1 MYATLKEYRLYRVF
15 YFCIISPE
23 VCMFFKKIYLK
34 LFTLLILLL
43 PSNFCGNFSSDRTD
57 VHIATTHL
65 PNEGGEF
72 YVVVTFKPKN
82 GWHLYWENPGDSGMP
97 PKVNFKL
104 PNTQDTSTLLGYP
117 APKLLKTPPLTS
129 FVYDEPFSLVYQLNV
144 NTNIKPEDISIDI
157 NWLTCKHTAC
167 APETTTVTLKEAE
180 IITTKAVQNI
190 VDTLPQL
197 LFKGEAYQTHNGLI
211 LRFPK
216 KTNKL
221 KSAYFFS
228 KNTHQI
234 EYDAKQILDQTNI
247 NNFQDANIELKIQP
261 FQKIDHISGYL
272 TIEDDNGKT
281 TYIVDHPI
289 VDAPY
294 IPTPHNIIFILFLA
308 FIGGLCLNLMPCVF
322 PVLSLK
328 VLSLMNYAPT
338 RASTLRHGFSY
349 TLGIF
354 VSFMALFISIS
365 VLKNAGIS
373 VGWGFQLQSPT
384 MLCLLIVIFFLLALN
399 LLGSFEFKSFTP
411 SYKFQRRDPSKASS
425 SFLNGVLTTV
435 VATPCTAPFM
445 GTAIAVGLSQ
455 SYIQSFGVFT
465 MLSLGLSL
473 PFLLLAIW
481 PKNLKYLPKPGPWMI
496 KFKELLSIPM
506 LAACLWLLWVL
517 ESLNPLLLF
526 PLIMALT
533 SLWIL
538 VRLYSTDQ
546 NKVSFHVFIAL
557 AWMALYNYSYKTPI
571 LSIIFYGLLLLSF
584 LYIINKI
591 IESFKIYS
599 IQFIQK
605 IGFELIVAFGLSFTV
620 LPLMNLFSHAHHIE
634 QPEPFSKEVVEA
646 ALQANRPVFINY
658 TARWCITCQ
667 VNKSTVIESNTIK
680 KLFKEKNV
688 LYVEADWTN
697 YNPSITKSLQEHKRE
712 SIPLYVI
719 RKPGEDKAIILPELL
734 TEKSIMTAFQ

>member
-1 MYATLKEYRLYRVF
+1 MMAKSVLFFKTVF
-15 YFCIISPE
+15 PE
-23 VCMFFKKIYLK
+23 VCMFAKKIYIK

-43 PSNFCGNFSSDRTD
+43 PSHFCGNFSSDKTD
-57 VHIATTHL
+57 VHIAATHI
-65 PNEGGEF
+65 PDDGGEF

-97 PKVNFKL
+97 PKVNFKI
-104 PNTQDTSTLLGYP
+104 PNTQGTSFLLGYP

-129 FVYDEPFSLVYQLNV
+129 FIYDEPFSLVYQLNI
-144 NTNIKPEDISIDI
+144 NTNMKPEDISIDI
-157 NWLTCKHTAC
+157 NWLTCKHAAC
-167 APETTTVTLKEAE
+167 APETVTLSLKDAE
-180 IITTKAVQNI
+180 IVTTKTVQGI
-190 VDTLPQL
+190 VDALPQL
-197 LFKGEAYQTHNGLI
+197 LFKGQAYQTNNGLV

-216 KTNKL
+216 KTNRL

-234 EYDAKQILDQTNI
+234 EYDAKQILEETNTD
-247 NNFQDANIELKIQP
+247 NFQDSYIELKIQP

-281 TYIVDHPI
+281 TYIIDHPI

-294 IPTPHNIIFILFLA
+294 TPTPQNTLLVLLLA
-308 FIGGLCLNLMPCVF
+308 FIGGIFLNLMPCVF

-338 RASTLRHGFSY
+338 RASTLRHGLSY
-349 TLGIF
+349 TLGVF
-354 VSFMALFISIS
+354 VSFMALFIGIS

-373 VGWGFQLQSPT
+373 VGWGFQLQSPA
-384 MLCLLIVIFFLLALN
+384 MLCLLIAIFFLLALN
-399 LLGSFEFKSFTP
+399 LLGSFEFKSFSP
-411 SYKFQRRDPSKASS
+411 SYKFQKRDPSKASS
-425 SFLNGVLTTV
+425 SFFNGVLTTV

-455 SYIQSFGVFT
+455 SYIKSFGIFT

-481 PKNLKYLPKPGPWMI
+481 PQNLKYLPKPGPWMI
-496 KFKELLSIPM
+496 KFKEFLSIPM

-538 VRLYSTDQ
+538 AKLYSADQ

-557 AWMALYNYSYKTPI
+557 SWMTLYNYNYKTPI
-571 LSIIFYGLLLLSF
+571 LSPIFYGLLLVSI
-584 LYIINKI
+584 LYISNKI

-599 IQFIQK
+599 IQFIKK
-605 IGFELIVAFGLSFTV
+605 IGFELVIAFALSFTI
-620 LPLMNLFSHAHHIE
+620 LPLMNIFSNEHNIE
-634 QPEPFSKEVVEA
+634 HPEPFSKEVVEA

-667 VNKSTVIESNTIK
+667 VNKSTVIESDTIK
-680 KLFKEKNV
+680 KLFKDKNV

-697 YNPSITKSLQEHKRE
+697 YNPPITKSLQEYKRE
-712 SIPLYVI
+712 SIPLYI
-719 RKPGEDKAIILPELL
+719 LRKPGEDEPIILPELL
-734 TEKSIMTAFQ
+734 TEKSIINAFR